1 MVGFSI
7 PLFFVLFRECTE
19 ASIVVSVLFAFIST
33 RFHDDVG
40 MRRMLSR
47 AVWFGT
53 LAGLLISFAIGAGF
67 LVVFFKYASN
77 LWASAEALWEAVFQL
92 IACVLMTIMAFA
104 FLKSDELTAK
114 WHRKLHKSLK
124 DRDLAT
130 DLQTTSDQG
139 CSSTTASNEGNNG
152 TEGKKVVEV
161 GEDDSSLPPAD
172 IGFKNKGVQAFFWIP
187 FVTVLREGLEGM
199 VFVGGIGLSESAEN
213 IPLAAIAGLVAGLL
227 IGFAIYKAGNS
238 MKLHTFFVSATI
250 LILYLSAGLLSK
262 SVGMF
267 ELDNWNKLLGT
278 RDSDEATYYRVDTS
292 VWHLDCCN
300 PENKTQG
307 GWAMFSAIFGWTNN
321 ATIGT
326 VTSYCLYWLAI
337 AAALVWMKLSE
348 RRRER
353 LGLEKVGFKKTI
365 KGYFARNNN

>member
-1 MVGFSI
+1 
-7 PLFFVLFRECTE
+7 
-19 ASIVVSVLFAFIST
+19 
-33 RFHDDVG
+33 

-47 AVWFGT
+47 AVWLGT
-53 LAGLLISFAIGAGF
+53 ISGLLISLAIGAGF

-77 LWASAEALWEAVFQL
+77 LWANAEALWEAVFQL
-92 IACVLMTIMAFA
+92 IACILMTIMAFA

-130 DLQTTSDQG
+130 GVQTTSDQG
-139 CSSTTASNEGNNG
+139 CSSTVTLGEENDA
-152 TEGKKVVEV
+152 TEGKNLMEA
-161 GEDDSSLPPAD
+161 GEEDSSLPPTEV
-172 IGFKNKGVQAFFWIP
+172 GFKNKGIQAFFWIP

-213 IPLAAIAGLVAGLL
+213 IPLAAITGLAAGFVV
-227 IGFAIYKAGNS
+227 GFAIYKAGNS

-267 ELDNWNKLLGT
+267 EIDNWNKMLGT
-278 RDSDEATYYRVDTS
+278 VDSDEAAYYRIDTN

-300 PENKTQG
+300 PEDSTQG

-337 AAALVWMKLSE
+337 AAALVCMKLNE

-353 LGLEKVGFKKTI
+353 LGLEKIGFKKTI
-365 KGYFARNNN
+365 KGYFARSN